1 MQPRGYECAWFES
14 NEGKGWTDH
23 INKIV
28 SKVSLIELIN
38 CFLSFLRWISSTP
51 TGQSSPFSASYSLL
65 VFFRQRFRF
74 FVSWRFFVLFKK
86 NLSLRT
92 FLVKS
97 TLSSVPTISSSTNRI
112 CINRI
117 SLFLSPFF
125 FHAYS
130 LFSIASSSTSWSSE
144 RGVGGASDGG
154 EWERG

>member
-1 MQPRGYECAWFES
+1 MCVIWVQWRKRMNWSYKQNCIKSVS
-14 NEGKGWTDH
+14 NRVNQLLPEFPEVNI
-23 INKIV
+23 INANRAVFPI
-28 SKVSLIELIN
+28 
-38 CFLSFLRWISSTP
+38 LSFIL
-51 TGQSSPFSASYSLL
+51 FAS
-65 VFFRQRFRF
+65 FF
-74 FVSWRFFVLFKK
+74 FVSGFGFLFLGVFSFCSKK